1 LAPFELRTTYRRR
14 LETILVPRSMLQ
26 TATPLKSISTRGP
39 YFSAPLD
46 NRYGP
51 AVFPSIIDWRALM
64 AAKCGDIV
72 QGTLEMLVLKT
83 LALQPMHGFGI
94 SVRIAQ
100 MSDGLFHVI
109 PGSLFPALNRLERE
123 GRIKGEWRSTE
134 NNRRARYYAL
144 TELGRKAL
152 KEEIKT
158 WDRQVDAVARILEA

>member
-1 LAPFELRTTYRRR
+1 
-14 LETILVPRSMLQ
+14 
-26 TATPLKSISTRGP
+26 
-39 YFSAPLD
+39 
-46 NRYGP
+46 
-51 AVFPSIIDWRALM
+51 M
-64 AAKCGDIV
+64 AAKHGDIV

-94 SVRIAQ
+94 SARITQ
-100 MSDGLFHVI
+100 MSNGLFHVI

-123 GRIKGEWRSTE
+123 GRIKGEWRSSE